1 MNIIQS
7 NMKVN
12 LKQYAKDTYVL
23 KHVEKVLGETPANK
37 GLSRKIAKIIKD
49 RDEVELDLEL
59 GGECIIELDKPRLEA
74 IEERDKMT
82 GFMSQEDD

>member
-1 MNIIQS
+1 
-7 NMKVN
+7 MKVN

-23 KHVEKVLGETPANK
+23 KHVEKVLGETPATK

>member
-1 MNIIQS
+1 MNITQS

-23 KHVEKVLGETPANK
+23 KHVEKVLGETPTTK

>member
-1 MNIIQS
+1 MR
-7 NMKVN
+7 VN
-12 LKQYAKDTYVL
+12 LKQYSKDTYVL
-23 KHVEKVLGETPANK
+23 KYVEKILGEHPTTK
-37 GLSRKIAKIIKD
+37 GLSKKMAKIIKE
-49 RDEVELDLEL
+49 RSEIELDLEL